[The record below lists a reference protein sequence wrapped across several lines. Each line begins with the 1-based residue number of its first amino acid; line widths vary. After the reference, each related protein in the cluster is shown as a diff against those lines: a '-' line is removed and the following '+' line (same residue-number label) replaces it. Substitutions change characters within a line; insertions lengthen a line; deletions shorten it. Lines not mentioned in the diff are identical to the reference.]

1 MNGTEAVSGYL
12 SAVGLE
18 SWVVQV
24 FVVVLATAVLT
35 FGARRFAARLHATFS
50 RTPSVWD
57 ESFVEALGPPLRAF
71 VWIAGIA
78 FAIEIIQNEAGAAI
92 FEAVDPIR
100 DVGII
105 ATVTWFAVRFIRI
118 AESNFIADKQAK
130 GEAYDRATFDAVA
143 KLLRLSVLITAF
155 LVALQTLGFSI
166 SGVLAFGGIGGIAV
180 GFAAKDLL
188 ANFFGGLMIYLD
200 RPFAVG
206 DWIRS
211 PDREIEG
218 TVELIG
224 WRQTVIRGFDTRPL
238 YIPNSAFANIAVEN
252 PSRMRQSLD
261 PRNHR
266 HPLRRCGGDGGH
278 RRRGR
283 RDAASARRHRCRQLP
298 DGELQRLRAVVARL
312 LHLLLHAHQGV
323 GGVPPRE
330 AGRAARHHRDHRPAR
345 RRDRVPDL
353 DGARPGRSCACGAG
367 AERRNFG
374 RGLAR
379 KLPGARASPPRWVT
393 GPGPLDAGACRHR
406 EIRRWTTTASSPH
419 IASIVSAHTQ
429 PARNRHPS
437 RGIDQ

>member
-1 MNGTEAVSGYL
+1 MNGTEAVTGYL

-18 SWVVQV
+18 SWVVQI
-24 FVVVLATAVLT
+24 FVVVLATAVIA
-35 FGARRFAARLHATFS
+35 FGARRFTARLHTTFS

-57 ESFVEALGPPLRAF
+57 ESFVDAIGPPLRAI

-118 AESNFIADKQAK
+118 AESNFLADKQAK
-130 GEAYDRATFDAVA
+130 GETYDRATFDAVA

-166 SGVLAFGGIGGIAV
+166 AGVLAFGGIGGIAV

-218 TVELIG
+218 TVEQIG

-238 YIPNSAFANIAVEN
+238 YIPNSAFANIAVQN
-252 PSRMRQSLD
+252 PSRMRNRLIHETIGIRYDDAAVIGAIVAEVDAMLRAHEDIDADNFLMVNFNAFAPSSLD
-261 PRNHR
+261 FFIYCYTRTRAWAEYHR
-266 HPLRRCGGDGGH
+266 VKQDVLLGIIEIID
-278 RRRGR
+278 
-283 RDAASARRHRCRQLP
+283 RH
-298 DGELQRLRAVVARL
+298 
-312 LHLLLHAHQGV
+312 
-323 GGVPPRE
+323 
-330 AGRAARHHRDHRPAR
+330 
-345 RRDRVPDL
+345 
-353 DGARPGRSCACGAG
+353 G
-367 AERRNFG
+367 AEIAYPTSTVHVPG
-374 RGLAR
+374 GL
-379 KLPGARASPPRWVT
+379 
-393 GPGPLDAGACRHR
+393 PLA
-406 EIRRWTTTASSPH
+406 E
-419 IASIVSAHTQ
+419 
-429 PARNRHPS
+429 PAPN
-437 RGIDQ
+437 RGIAGER

>member
-24 FVVVLATAVLT
+24 FVVVLATAVLA
-35 FGARRFAARLHATFS
+35 FGARRFAARLHATFA

-78 FAIEIIQNEAGAAI
+78 FAIDIIQNEAGAAI

-100 DVGII
+100 DVGLI
-105 ATVTWFAVRFIRI
+105 ATVAWFAVRFLRI
-118 AESNFIADKQAK
+118 AEVNFITDKQAK
-130 GEAYDRATFDAVA
+130 GETFDRATLDAVV

-218 TVELIG
+218 TVERIG

-252 PSRMRQSLD
+252 PSRMRNRRIYETIGIRYEDAEAMGAIVADVEAMLRAHEDIDSDNFLMVNFNAFAPSSLD
-261 PRNHR
+261 FFIYCYTRTKAWAEYHGVKQDVL
-266 HPLRRCGGDGGH
+266 LRIIKIIDGH
-278 RRRGR
+278 
-283 RDAASARRHRCRQLP
+283 
-298 DGELQRLRAVVARL
+298 
-312 LHLLLHAHQGV
+312 
-323 GGVPPRE
+323 
-330 AGRAARHHRDHRPAR
+330 
-345 RRDRVPDL
+345 
-353 DGARPGRSCACGAG
+353 G
-367 AERRNFG
+367 AEIAFPTSTVHVPGGITLAEPATDAIADNYERR
-374 RGLAR
+374 
-379 KLPGARASPPRWVT
+379 S
-393 GPGPLDAGACRHR
+393 
-406 EIRRWTTTASSPH
+406 
-419 IASIVSAHTQ
+419 
-429 PARNRHPS
+429 
-437 RGIDQ
+437 

>member
-1 MNGTEAVSGYL
+1 MNGTEAVTGYMN
-12 SAVGLE
+12 AVGLQ

-24 FVVVLATAVLT
+24 FAVVLATAVLA
-35 FGARRFAARLHATFS
+35 FGARRFVSRLHATFS

-57 ESFVEALGPPLRAF
+57 ESFVDALGPPLRAF

-118 AESNFIADKQAK
+118 AETNVITAKQAK
-130 GEAYDRATFDAVA
+130 GETYDRATFDAVA

-218 TVELIG
+218 TVERIG
-224 WRQTVIRGFDTRPL
+224 WRQTVIRAFDTRPL

-252 PSRMRQSLD
+252 PSRMR
-261 PRNHR
+261 N
-266 HPLRRCGGDGGH
+266 RRIY
-278 RRRGR
+278 
-283 RDAASARRHRCRQLP
+283 
-298 DGELQRLRAVVARL
+298 ET
-312 LHLLLHAHQGV
+312 V
-323 GGVPPRE
+323 GIRY
-330 AGRAARHHRDHRPAR
+330 D
-345 RRDRVPDL
+345 
-353 DGARPGRSCACGAG
+353 
-367 AERRNFG
+367 
-374 RGLAR
+374 
-379 KLPGARASPPRWVT
+379 
-393 GPGPLDAGACRHR
+393 DAGAMSAIVADVDAMLRAHEEIDTDNFLMVNFNAFAPSSLDFFIYCYTRTKAWAEYHRVKQDVLLRIVEIIDRHGA
-406 EIRRWTTTASSPH
+406 EIAYPTSTVHVPGGVALAEPTPG
-419 IASIVSAHTQ
+419 
-429 PARNRHPS
+429 
-437 RGIDQ
+437 RGTSDEP